1 MFRSSLL
8 AGPSVPA
15 RTLLAILPD
24 GRPVYAVAGGA
35 RDTMEA
41 WIPEEFDSQVIMR
54 VNQISGVEAL
64 GSPVPMNSETRSVPR
79 SAGIGVSLV
88 AKGGTYGEDQSVNDA
103 VILSA
108 QKFGMAVR
116 IAEEDIDDAIADVI
130 ATKQKDWATSY
141 GKMFD
146 NSCLAVSAAPGAGVP
161 FASVYYT
168 LTQSDSA
175 TGYSAN
181 ANLTQTG
188 SGGTTYV
195 SLSNSLGNVER
206 GNYFDISEMVCL
218 AHPAYRNIL
227 RNIKD
232 TNQRPIFQESTAGFP
247 GGGMAASPD
256 TIFGIPIHWSL
267 GAMTSA
273 VATPTPTGS
282 PLIVWANRNY
292 MIVGRRSGP
301 ESVFIDGRNGLSA
314 LTDES
319 ILKMRARRAFAVGH
333 ENAFAVHEDNSGNI
347 LI

>member
-1 MFRSSLL
+1 VFRANLL
-8 AGPSVPA
+8 RGPSVAPK
-15 RTLLAILPD
+15 TLL
-24 GRPVYAVAGGA
+24 GRTALGTPIYVVAGGA

-79 SAGIGVSLV
+79 SAGVGVSIV
-88 AKGGTYGEDQSVNDA
+88 AKGGTYAEDQSVNDS

-108 QKFGMAVR
+108 SKFGQAVR
-116 IAEEDIDDAIADVI
+116 IAEEDIDDSIADVI

-146 NSCLAVSAAPGAGVP
+146 NACLATSAAPGTGVP
-161 FASVYYT
+161 FASVYYS
-168 LTQSDSA
+168 LTQTDSG
-175 TGYSAN
+175 TGYVAN
-181 ANLTQTG
+181 SNLTQTG
-188 SGGTTYV
+188 SGGTTY
-195 SLSNSLGNVER
+195 STLSNSLGNVER

-218 AHPAYRNIL
+218 AHPAYRNLL

-232 TNQRPIFQESTAGFP
+232 TNGRPIFQESTAGYP
-247 GGGMAASPD
+247 GGGMASSPD
-256 TIFGIPIHWSL
+256 TIFGIAIHWSL
-267 GAMTSA
+267 GAMTSS
-273 VATPTPTGS
+273 VATPTPAGN
-282 PLIVWANRNY
+282 PLLIWANRNY

-333 ENAFAVHEDNSGNI
+333 EAAFSVHEDNSGS
-347 LI
+347 LLT